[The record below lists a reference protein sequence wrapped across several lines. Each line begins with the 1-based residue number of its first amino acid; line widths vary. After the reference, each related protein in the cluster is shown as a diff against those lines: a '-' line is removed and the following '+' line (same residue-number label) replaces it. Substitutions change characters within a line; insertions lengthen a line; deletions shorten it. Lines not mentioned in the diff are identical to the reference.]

1 MAAPPAAA
9 PPPVS
14 VASREP
20 GFVLTSGYGAATFL
34 GALGTDAFLPAM
46 VAIAHAFD
54 ADLGRIQFAVAAFF
68 FGGALGQAIIGPLA
82 DRFGRRPVLLTG
94 IALYSLTALSA
105 MWAADITVLILLR
118 GLQGAAGSSGRIVI
132 RAIIRDLYSRE
143 VAARVLSYIT
153 VIGTCIP
160 VFGPM
165 ISAQL
170 IIHFD
175 WQAVFLFMA
184 LFSAGIWLLLWHYV
198 DESLGEKNLHAI
210 RPMTMLITFVEI
222 ARNRMFLV
230 YALLAVGGPLG
241 LSAFLSASSAILIGQ
256 RGLDPD
262 TFSFYFSLVMVSNAV
277 AAFVNARLIAHF
289 GFAPMLAG
297 GAAICALAGVTEL
310 SLALVGV
317 TSTWAIIGPMMAYMV
332 GMAFVQ
338 SPAQVGALVPFA
350 HRAGAASSLIGI
362 MQGLLST
369 VSSVAV
375 GLAPKVSAAP
385 MAAVTAFAGVSV
397 LLIYIFA
404 ARKFEGQEH

>member
-1 MAAPPAAA
+1 MAAPPSAAQK
-9 PPPVS
+9 
-14 VASREP
+14 SREP
-20 GFVLTSGYGAATFL
+20 SFVLMSGFGAATFL

-54 ADLGRIQFAVAAFF
+54 EDLGRIQFVVAAFF
-68 FGGALGQAIIGPLA
+68 FGGAIGQAVIGPLA
-82 DRFGRRPVLLTG
+82 DRYGRRPVLLTG
-94 IALYSLTALSA
+94 IAIYSLTALAA
-105 MWAADITVLILLR
+105 MWAADITILIALR
-118 GLQGAAGSSGRIVI
+118 ALQGAAGSSGRIVI

-143 VAARVLSYIT
+143 IGARVLSYIT
-153 VIGTCIP
+153 VIGTGIP

-170 IIHFD
+170 LIHFD
-175 WQAVFLFMA
+175 WTAVFLFMS
-184 LFSAGIWLLLWHYV
+184 LFSAGVWLLLWHYV
-198 DESLGEKNLHAI
+198 DESLSEKNPNAI
-210 RPMTMLITFVEI
+210 RPTTMLINFVEI
-222 ARNRMFLV
+222 ARNRTFLV

-256 RGLDPD
+256 RGLAPD
-262 TFSFYFSLVMVSNAV
+262 TFSFYFSMVMASNAM
-277 AAFVNARLIAHF
+277 AAFVNARLIARF

-297 GAAICALAGVTEL
+297 GVVICAAAGITEL
-310 SLALVGV
+310 ALALSGA
-317 TSTWAIIGPMMAYMV
+317 TSVWAIIAPMMAYMV

-338 SPAQVGALVPFA
+338 APAQVGALVPFG

-397 LLIYIFA
+397 LLIYVFM
-404 ARKFEGQEH
+404 ARKLEADQPR